1 MTEGG
6 RREGQKEKGEDD
18 RGGKAR
24 RTEGGDEED
33 RGRKNGEDGGKE
45 LLDEAA

>member
-6 RREGQKEKGEDD
+6 RREGQKGE
-18 RGGKAR
+18 
-24 RTEGGDEED
+24 DEED

>member
-1 MTEGG
+1 MTEGE
-6 RREGQKEKGEDD
+6 RREGQKEKG
-18 RGGKAR
+18 
-24 RTEGGDEED
+24 EED